1 MSTHPNT
8 WMPHGDCPWSSFS
21 PATAVFCEENLCSW
35 IAQPSNTW
43 SNIPFAIAGIMIVR
57 ASKGRPL
64 LKLLGHSAW
73 ILGLGSFMF
82 HASASFVFEAWD
94 LLGMFMI
101 SGLMLSFN
109 ISRYSRMQSPGK
121 LIGLFLAMTALA
133 FVILLNFRSIGIA
146 LFAIQVALALHLEVL
161 MDLREDPVDFKYA
174 KYFISAFAVAFIIW
188 NLDIHGIVCDPKNH
202 IVTGHAVWHL
212 LNAVAIWFIYR
223 FYSQFRLAGESAGG
237 PS

>member
-1 MSTHPNT
+1 MSTHLNT

-21 PATAVFCEENLCSW
+21 PATAMFCEQNLCSW

-43 SNIPFAIAGIMIVR
+43 SNLPFAIVGIMIVR
-57 ASKGRPL
+57 TNKDRPL

-73 ILGLGSFMF
+73 ILGIGSFMF
-82 HASASFVFEAWD
+82 HASASFIFEAWD

-109 ISRYSRMQSPGK
+109 FARYSENQSVSK
-121 LIGLFLAMTALA
+121 LIGLFLGMTALA
-133 FVILLNFRSIGIA
+133 FAILLSFPSIGIA

-161 MDLREDPVDFKYA
+161 MDLREDPVEFKYA
-174 KYFISAFAVAFIIW
+174 KYFIGAFVLAFILW
-188 NLDIHGIVCDPKNH
+188 NLDIHGIVCDPNNH
-202 IVTGHAVWHL
+202 ILTGHAVWHL

-223 FYSQFRLAGESAGG
+223 FYAQFQLAGESTGG
-237 PS
+237 PR